1 MSASAVASE
10 NSTTGIRGVNVRTDL
25 AAIADLIDICFG
37 ARMDEA
43 GRATVREL
51 RALSQAGPMLA
62 LLNRFDRLLDGI
74 GHGYV
79 YTEASHIV
87 ANVSIARAGYPRSM
101 GVGAL
106 IANVATHPDYRRR
119 GLARALMEAALEGIR
134 AKGMDFAILQ
144 VESDN
149 YGARDLYRQL
159 GFSEERTFIRW
170 VRPPYTRTPF
180 PTGGDNGPYIT
191 LRSAHEWREEYEL
204 ARLVRPNRRG
214 GVAWQRPTHPDLF
227 RTSFWGALG
236 RALNGQGSE
245 RWIARREDRTGIAA
259 ALHVLTH
266 FGSITRLELLVH
278 PNYRGKVESALLGA
292 ALYHHADRYRTLH
305 MEHPADDEGV
315 SALLEEFGFE
325 RRNTLVHM
333 RLELGNRVPNLT
345 P

>member
-37 ARMDEA
+37 ARMDDA

-79 YTEASHIV
+79 YTEAGRIV

-119 GLARALMEAALEGIR
+119 GLARALMEAALDGIR

-144 VESDN
+144 VEADN
-149 YGARDLYRQL
+149 YGARALYRQL

-170 VRPPYTRTPF
+170 VRPPYTRTPL
-180 PTGGDNGPYIT
+180 PKSDGEGPYIT

-204 ARLVRPNRRG
+204 ACLVRPNRRG

-227 RTSFWGALG
+227 RPSFWQALG
-236 RALNGQGSE
+236 RALSGQSSE
-245 RWIARREDRTGIAA
+245 RWVARREDGTGIAA
-259 ALHVLTH
+259 ALHVMTH
-266 FGSITRLELLVH
+266 FGSTTRLELLVH
-278 PNYRGKVESALLGA
+278 PNYRGKVESALFGA
-292 ALYHHADRYRTLH
+292 ALYHHVDRYRTLN
-305 MEHPADDEGV
+305 MEHPADDESV
-315 SALLEEFGFE
+315 SELLESLGFE
-325 RRNTLVHM
+325 RRNVLVHM
-333 RLELGNRVPNLT
+333 RLDLGTLT